1 MYAPEHE
8 EQPVQSVHVHFNAH
22 VWTFDAHQ
30 LLHTVVLPVEQKEHP
45 AQRGQVHFIAHGL
58 DLRAHQLSHSV
69 ASHFGSTLVDPTVLV
84 NLPGGHFFWAM
95 HLSLGQPS
103 HHTNERKD
111 VTVQITL
118 LWDLHEDR
126 SLMIDGKVYN
136 AMRNCYVHTP

>member
-8 EQPVQSVHVHFNAH
+8 EQPAQPVQVHFNVH

-30 LLHTVVLPVEQKEHP
+30 LLHNAAVVVVFVVLEQEEHP

-58 DLRAHQLSHSV
+58 DLEAHQLSHSV

-95 HLSLGQPS
+95 H
-103 HHTNERKD
+103 
-111 VTVQITL
+111 
-118 LWDLHEDR
+118 
-126 SLMIDGKVYN
+126 
-136 AMRNCYVHTP
+136 

>member
-8 EQPVQSVHVHFNAH
+8 EQPVQSFQVHFNAH

-30 LLHTVVLPVEQKEHP
+30 LLQNAVLPVEQKEQPAQSGRVHFVVHSLDLGLHQLSHGAVAIVAVP
-45 AQRGQVHFIAHGL
+45 VVVLEHEGHAAQRGQVHFISHGL

-95 HLSLGQPS
+95 H
-103 HHTNERKD
+103 
-111 VTVQITL
+111 
-118 LWDLHEDR
+118 
-126 SLMIDGKVYN
+126 
-136 AMRNCYVHTP
+136 